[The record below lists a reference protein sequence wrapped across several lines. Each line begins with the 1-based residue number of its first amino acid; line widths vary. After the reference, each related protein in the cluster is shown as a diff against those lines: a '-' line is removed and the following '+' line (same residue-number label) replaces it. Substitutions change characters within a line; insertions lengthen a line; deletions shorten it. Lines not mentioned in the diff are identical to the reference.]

1 MQVTETLNDGLK
13 REFKVVVTAG
23 DLGSKLSARLEEM
36 RARANIPGFRPGKVP
51 LAHLKRV
58 YGKSAMA
65 EVVNDA
71 VGEATRTITVDHKL
85 KLASEPKLN
94 FPEDQDEL
102 TAVIEGRGDLSYT
115 MAMEI
120 LPTIELMD
128 FKSISLVRDVTEVS
142 DKDIDEAVQRIA
154 DQNRPFVA
162 RDAGETAK
170 DGDRLT
176 IDFVGTIDGEAF
188 EGGTSQGISL
198 VLGSKSFIPGF
209 EDQMIGAKS
218 GDERTV
224 KVTFPAEYQAAHL
237 AGKEASFAVTVTE
250 VAAPGDLKLDDDF
263 AKTLGLEGIDK
274 LKEAVRDQIAREDG
288 AQSRRRLKRRLLD
301 VLDGE
306 YKFDLPPTLVN
317 QEVDAIWRN
326 LTADME
332 RAGRS
337 FADEGTNEEEAK
349 ADYRKIAE
357 RRVRLGL
364 LLAEIGERNQ
374 IKVLD
379 EEINRALFERPRQ
392 FPGQE
397 REVIEFYRKTPEALA
412 ELRAPIFEEKAV
424 DYILELA
431 KVSEN
436 KIERAALFAPEEGE
450 PGTEAEAEAPKPKR
464 TRKKAE

>member
-1 MQVTETLNDGLK
+1 
-13 REFKVVVTAG
+13 
-23 DLGSKLSARLEEM
+23 
-36 RARANIPGFRPGKVP
+36 
-51 LAHLKRV
+51 
-58 YGKSAMA
+58 
-65 EVVNDA
+65 VN
-71 VGEATRTITVDHKL
+71 RYH
-85 KLASEPKLN
+85 
-94 FPEDQDEL
+94 
-102 TAVIEGRGDLSYT
+102 R
-115 MAMEI
+115 
-120 LPTIELMD
+120 
-128 FKSISLVRDVTEVS
+128 
-142 DKDIDEAVQRIA
+142 
-154 DQNRPFVA
+154 
-162 RDAGETAK
+162 
-170 DGDRLT
+170 
-176 IDFVGTIDGEAF
+176 
-188 EGGTSQGISL
+188 
-198 VLGSKSFIPGF
+198 
-209 EDQMIGAKS
+209 
-218 GDERTV
+218 
-224 KVTFPAEYQAAHL
+224 
-237 AGKEASFAVTVTE
+237 
-250 VAAPGDLKLDDDF
+250 
-263 AKTLGLEGIDK
+263 
-274 LKEAVRDQIAREDG
+274 
-288 AQSRRRLKRRLLD
+288 RRRLKRRLLD

-379 EEINRALFERPRQ
+379 EEINRALFERARQ